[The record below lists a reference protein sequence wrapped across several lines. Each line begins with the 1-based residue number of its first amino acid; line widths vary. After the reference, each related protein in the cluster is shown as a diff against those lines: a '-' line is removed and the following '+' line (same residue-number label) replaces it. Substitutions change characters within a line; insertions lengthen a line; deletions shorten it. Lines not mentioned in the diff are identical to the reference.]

1 MRSNDPAL
9 EQAQSKTYKLLDTT
23 INTNDRYQRA
33 VYSTVVQLRNAV
45 DN

>member
-1 MRSNDPAL
+1 MRSNEPAL
-9 EQAQSKTYKLLDTT
+9 EQAQTKAYKLLDTT
-23 INTNDRYQRA
+23 INTSDRYQRA